1 MKLMFLSILYMKDVK
16 KGEIVMYKIIFCDG
30 NVETYSDFATALSEV
45 NKFLETLPDV
55 GSAEFAD
62 IVRELN
68 ASYQASYKRYGIVT
82 KFKVDP
88 FFIGELVKEAA

>member
-1 MKLMFLSILYMKDVK
+1 
-16 KGEIVMYKIIFCDG
+16 MYKVVFCDG
-30 NVETYSDFATALSEV
+30 NVETYPDFATALSEI

-62 IVRELN
+62 IIRELN

-88 FFIGELVKEAA
+88 FFIGELVKEAAA